1 MLWDPA
7 TGREVVVVVVGCGSG
22 SDSTRTGVILRFFL
36 LLLGKLSRDT
46 NESNV
51 VCFDISVSGGLGG
64 QGRVS
69 WTFFESFRI
78 RTITW
83 IEKFTREKT

>member
-22 SDSTRTGVILRFFL
+22 SDSTRTGVILLFFL

-51 VCFDISVSGGLGG
+51 VCFDIVEAGKARGSGG
-64 QGRVS
+64 VS
-69 WTFFESFRI
+69 LI
-78 RTITW
+78 RTAPDLG
-83 IEKFTREKT
+83 

>member
-51 VCFDISVSGGLGG
+51 VCFDISVSGVGDLEVRVGSRGLFL
-64 QGRVS
+64 S
-69 WTFFESFRI
+69 HFEL
-78 RTITW
+78 
-83 IEKFTREKT
+83 EP